1 MVAIM
6 PVIKRAR
13 QQPRLEKRPSQRRMH
28 NHRGASWSAGT
39 LSVVSGSV
47 AFHERVLTIARSRPR
62 DSYDF
67 KPALPHIR
75 REQKR

>member
-1 MVAIM
+1 MVVTM

-13 QQPRLEKRPSQRRMH
+13 QQPRLAKRPNQRKML

-39 LSVVSGSV
+39 LSVVSGIV
-47 AFHERVLTIARSRPR
+47 AFHEHVLTIARSRPR

-67 KPALPHIR
+67 EPALPHIR